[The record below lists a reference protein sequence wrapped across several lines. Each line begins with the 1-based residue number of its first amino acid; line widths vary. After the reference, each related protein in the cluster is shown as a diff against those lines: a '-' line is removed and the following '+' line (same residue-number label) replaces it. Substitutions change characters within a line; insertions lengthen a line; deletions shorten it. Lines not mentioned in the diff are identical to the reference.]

1 MLVENILLWNIQYY
15 FLVVESR
22 NIVGS
27 RIRQARRVAKP
38 GITQRDLV
46 ARLQVLGMMI
56 DQSGLSKIENGQ
68 RPVSDIEV
76 VALAK
81 ALKVSPEW
89 LLEGD
94 NTCSTGESDKS
105 SMV

>member
-1 MLVENILLWNIQYY
+1 MSAIISSVET
-15 FLVVESR
+15 R

-27 RIRQARRVAKP
+27 RVRQARRAAKP
-38 GITQRDLV
+38 RITQRDLM
-46 ARLQVLGMMI
+46 ARLQVLGMVI

-81 ALKVSPEW
+81 ALKISVAW
-89 LLEGD
+89 LLEG
-94 NTCSTGESDKS
+94 TSTPSIS
-105 SMV
+105 Q